1 MTYIKTAV
9 ITSCVILQQYRNQQ
23 IFCQAKRPEK
33 RLACYDLVVVG
44 GGIVGVATARELK
57 QRHPGW
63 QIAIVEKENKLAV
76 HQSGHNSGVIHAGIY
91 YKPGSLKAKLCVEG
105 MKLMYE
111 YLDRKNIPYKKC
123 GKLIVATDETEVEQL
138 NELHR
143 RGLANNVPDL
153 VEVDKEGISKFAPG
167 CRGVKALWSPHTGI
181 VDYKLVTESYAEDFT
196 NGGGEIYLNYELDQ
210 FSENKAESGDYPIKL
225 NAKSAN
231 ESTNEIH
238 AKYVLTCGGLHSDK
252 LAELTGCS
260 AAPRIIPFRGEYLLL
275 SKEKCATI
283 QTNVYPVPDP
293 KFPFLG
299 VHFTPRM
306 DGSVWVG
313 PNAVLALRREGYS
326 WSEISFGELFEYV
339 RYTGFLRL
347 AAKYWLFGLKEMF
360 RSSRIG
366 FQIEHVQRF
375 YPDISV
381 KDLEPGPAGVRAQ
394 AVDEDGSLVDDFVF
408 EYGKGDG
415 AMSKRVLH
423 CRNAPSPG
431 ATSSL
436 AIAKMISDK
445 VDEEFKI

>member
-1 MTYIKTAV
+1 M
-9 ITSCVILQQYRNQQ
+9 
-23 IFCQAKRPEK
+23 
-33 RLACYDLVVVG
+33 YDH
-44 GGIVGVATARELK
+44 RF
-57 QRHPGW
+57 PF
-63 QIAIVEKENKLAV
+63 
-76 HQSGHNSGVIHAGIY
+76 
-91 YKPGSLKAKLCVEG
+91 LCF
-105 MKLMYE
+105 K
-111 YLDRKNIPYKKC
+111 
-123 GKLIVATDETEVEQL
+123 
-138 NELHR
+138 ELHR

-153 VEVDKEGISKFAPG
+153 VEVDKDGISKIAPG

-196 NGGGEIYLNYELDQ
+196 EAGGEIYLNFELNQ
-210 FSENKAESGDYPIKL
+210 FDETDTEVSEYPIKL
-225 NAKSAN
+225 KSKSAN
-231 ESTNEIH
+231 SDGEIH

-252 LAELTGCS
+252 LAELTGCA

-275 SKEKCATI
+275 SKEKCPMI
-283 QTNVYPVPDP
+283 ETNVYPVPDP

-326 WSEISFGELFEYV
+326 WSEVNFRELFEYV
-339 RYTGFLRL
+339 RYPGFLRL
-347 AAKYWLFGLKEMF
+347 ATKYWLFGLKEMF

-366 FQIEHVQRF
+366 FQIDHVQRF
-375 YPDISV
+375 YPDITV

-394 AVDEDGSLVDDFVF
+394 AVDADGSLVDDFVF
-408 EYGKGDG
+408 EYGTGDG